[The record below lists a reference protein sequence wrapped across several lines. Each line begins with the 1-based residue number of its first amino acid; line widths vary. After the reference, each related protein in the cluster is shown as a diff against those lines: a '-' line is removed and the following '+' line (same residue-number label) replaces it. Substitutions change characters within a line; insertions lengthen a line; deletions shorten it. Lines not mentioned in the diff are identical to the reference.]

1 MSGMEAR
8 AVPTE
13 LGFETMAVA
22 LPSARG
28 VYTAEEFARLQPEKF
43 ALCVRA
49 LALGYKIDPIR
60 RALEVA
66 WETVRAV
73 RDRKGS
79 NIREHKKELMGLCF
93 GIAERGLEELLQD
106 DKRMARLDAVQIGI
120 LIDKGLLLGGEATSI
135 VERREGLP
143 ALEALKAAL
152 AEAAAGGG
160 PAGSPRAPGM
170 GLEGEKGFALSDGA
184 RADLAPGRVIEA
196 EVVYRELGATQD
208 T

>member
-13 LGFETMAVA
+13 LGFETMAVD

-135 VERREGLP
+135 VVRREGLP

-152 AEAAAGGG
+152 AEAA
-160 PAGSPRAPGM
+160 AGSPRAPGM

>member
-152 AEAAAGGG
+152 AEAAAG
-160 PAGSPRAPGM
+160 SPRAPGM